1 MVRII
6 ADGLVGFYRFWRG
19 KLHLPAAGSL
29 LRFSSRWILPLQNYP
44 MSVPGVG
51 TIPLDFRE
59 GDAYCWTNFLLNEP
73 HPHKGLLILLASRFS
88 PNTVFW
94 DVGANIGLIS
104 GNLLRSFPSAKFYL
118 FEPNPDLTRRLTSLF
133 TAMSNVSI
141 TETALS
147 DRNARAR
154 LNIVPRHSAI
164 STLSSTQNAGAIGI
178 DVELQTGDHFLSTH
192 SESAPDLIK
201 IDVEGHEVEVLQGCQ
216 KLIAT
221 HKPVIIFEHLFLSDD
236 SLKSL
241 VPPGY
246 DLFYIHDK
254 SGVLS
259 PNLDR
264 RCSHNAA
271 LIPSGKR

>member
-1 MVRII
+1 MIS
-6 ADGLVGFYRFWRG
+6 DCLVGFYRYWHG
-19 KLHLPAAGSL
+19 ALHLPGAGAL
-29 LRFSSRWILPLQNYP
+29 LRFCARWILPLQNFP
-44 MSVPGVG
+44 VTVPGIG
-51 TIPLDFRE
+51 TIPLDFRK
-59 GDAYCWTNFLLNEP
+59 DYAYTWTNFLLNDPPEEE
-73 HPHKGLLILLASRFS
+73 GLLTVLASHAS
-88 PNTVFW
+88 PNMVFW